1 MLIYAKNLA
10 GDILP
15 LSLPPPNSSDMGR
28 SRYEETENIIRRV
41 LAEHVS
47 PDEPSRLVLLDHT
60 PGAVSAPPLSTEEIT
75 DLLEELHALSLQ
87 EDEETKGEQKGD
99 QEDET
104 EWRDGDIVTYMVKDS
119 EMCVQLLEKRYALY
133 SKEDDGQ
140 ECPYVQ
146 IEVLVRQGNA
156 PYKPG
161 YLIPDVRYAYSFLFG
176 IREGAF
182 YPSTAWSIQEEDG
195 YPYLCFTD
203 SPGFKSLD
211 ELLAAEPDGSSYM
224 SRIRRAIGRKWIRF
238 LRRKGQATAEER
250 RLEALYPTELFPG
263 EKQAWKALYWAA
275 KATRKVRG
283 L

>member
-15 LSLPPPNSSDMGR
+15 LPLPSPTSWDMGR
-28 SRYEETENIIRRV
+28 NRYEETENVIRRV
-41 LAEHVS
+41 LAEHVC

-87 EDEETKGEQKGD
+87 QVSDEGEQKEEG
-99 QEDET
+99 
-104 EWRDGDIVTYMVKDS
+104 EWADGDIVTYMVKDS
-119 EMCVQLLEKRYALY
+119 ERCVQLLEKRYALY
-133 SKEDDGQ
+133 SLEDDAQ

-161 YLIPDVRYAYSFLFG
+161 YMIPDVLYAYPFLFG
-176 IREGAF
+176 VREGAF
-182 YPSTAWSIQEEDG
+182 YPPTAWSIQEEDG

-211 ELLAAEPDGSSYM
+211 ELLAAEPDGSGDM

-275 KATRKVRG
+275 KAARKG
-283 L
+283 